1 MEAKKKDEA
10 PVLSKEVAPLLLA
23 FLNGWFD
30 VLCFR
35 QYKAFTLRQTGSTM
49 NLAINLH
56 LQDSVN
62 IKFFF
67 AILANYCGGCAIF
80 KFLDTLL
87 KGRNPLTASAP
98 VVLAL
103 QMANDRLRNAF
114 PDVRWHM
121 SLLAMSNGLF
131 NTAAAEKFA
140 CLTHVITGH
149 YQKLSTDLVLLGMK
163 GLSKDQL
170 RATRKSVCVLIAFFS
185 GAFIGQAAGN
195 LKHAII
201 PHCSKH
207 RFGILGVFYAAL
219 LVLSELPASQLF
231 GSESSSAIRATGE
244 TTKQA

>member
-1 MEAKKKDEA
+1 MEAKKNDEA
-10 PVLSKEVAPLLLA
+10 PVLSKEVAPLVLA

-49 NLAINLH
+49 NLGINIH

-67 AILANYCGGCAIF
+67 SILAHYCGGCAIF
-80 KFLDTLL
+80 KFLDTIL

-103 QMANDRLRNAF
+103 QMANDTLRNAF

-149 YQKLSTDLVLLGMK
+149 YQKVSTDMVLFGMK

-170 RATRKSVCVLIAFFS
+170 KATRKSALVLIAFFS

-195 LKHAII
+195 LKLGII
-201 PHCSKH
+201 SQCSKH
-207 RFGILGVFYAAL
+207 RFGLLGVFYAAL
-219 LVLSELPASQLF
+219 LVLSELPASRLF
-231 GSESSSAIRATGE
+231 GSDSSPAIQASGA
-244 TTKQA
+244 TTK